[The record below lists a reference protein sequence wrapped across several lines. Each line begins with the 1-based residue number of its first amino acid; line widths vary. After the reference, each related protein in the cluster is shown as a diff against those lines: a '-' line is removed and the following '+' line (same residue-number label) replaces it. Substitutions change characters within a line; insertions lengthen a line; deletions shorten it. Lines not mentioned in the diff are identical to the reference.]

1 MIHTLV
7 LPNFPIKKKKK
18 KSQTKSEKKYKIQK
32 TKKKSP
38 KLCLYFFCLYVK
50 ASHQTML
57 TAKDT
62 SQLSSF
68 LSLVLFFPFIF
79 YQILCFFFFFWYV
92 I

>member
-18 KSQTKSEKKYKIQK
+18 NPKLKVKKKYKIQK

-57 TAKDT
+57 TSKDT

-79 YQILCFFFFFWYV
+79 YQILCVFFFFYV